1 MDQATRAA
9 LERGQLVEMT
19 TTGARTGKPRPIQIM
34 LHNFD
39 RRLFVSGVPNAVK
52 KRAWLTNLE
61 VHPDLTIRLLNG
73 PGAELAARAKVITDP
88 AERKAVLPKVA
99 AVWNRT
105 DIGTMLEFSP
115 LAEITIEGYPG

>member
-1 MDQATRAA
+1 
-9 LERGQLVEMT
+9 
-19 TTGARTGKPRPIQIM
+19 M

-39 RRLFVSGVPNAVK
+39 QRLFVSGVPNAVK

-61 VHPDLTIRLLNG
+61 AHPDLTIRLVNG
-73 PGAELAARAKVITDP
+73 PGAELAARAQVITDHV
-88 AERKAVLPKVA
+88 ERKAVLPKVA

-115 LAEITIEGYPG
+115 LAEIFIEGYPG